1 LKLDDVGSHNFGRV
15 RERCCEGRDASGFK
29 PVSYISL
36 FRWFPASGRPFYRE
50 TISKFSHPQTP
61 FEIEAAYLFIAN
73 KTKGMLHVQVA
84 APVLNTPCQDLAV
97 AFKGVHTV
105 EPAKPSPPPV
115 PRPKFLI
122 RGRLS
127 DEEVDKKL
135 LFGTEKFER
144 GPRTAIAVGLSLKF
158 WPHRPP
164 HLAKFP
170 PISEGPYACEYEDFP
185 FLGKT

>member
-1 LKLDDVGSHNFGRV
+1 MMLVAVIFGRI
-15 RERCCEGRDASGFK
+15 RERCCEGGDARGFK
-29 PVSYISL
+29 HISYISL

-61 FEIEAAYLFIAN
+61 FEIEAPYPFITN
-73 KTKGMLHVQVA
+73 RTKGMLHAKVA
-84 APVLNTPCQDLAV
+84 APVLNTLCRDLAV

-105 EPAKPSPPPV
+105 ELAKPSPPPV

-135 LFGTEKFER
+135 LFAKENFEC
-144 GPRTAIAVGLSLKF
+144 GPRTAQ
-158 WPHRPP
+158 R
-164 HLAKFP
+164 
-170 PISEGPYACEYEDFP
+170 
-185 FLGKT
+185 